1 MSTLRVACVGAGY
14 FAQFHYQSWF
24 RMDRVHVV
32 GACDLDIEKAK
43 ATGAPAFSKLD
54 EMLEETR
61 PDILDI
67 ILPSTEHADAIDRAV
82 AYGIPTIICQ
92 KPFCTSLAQARL
104 MAEHAEDIGPQIMV
118 HENFR
123 IQPRYRLL
131 KRELEA
137 GRIGAP
143 QQITFRLRPGDG
155 QGGDAYLDRQPY
167 FQTMKRFLVHE
178 TAVHWIDTFRY
189 LCGDAAEVYADLRQV
204 NPAIAGEDAG
214 VILMTHKSGIRTIF
228 DGNRCLDHAADNL
241 RRTMGE
247 ALVEGDNGTIRL
259 KGDGSLW
266 HRTFGAQAETC
277 LLGPDDWEGFGGD
290 CVHALQSHVVAG
302 LLDGTPLENSARDY
316 LQVLAVEEAVYQSAE
331 TGRKIT
337 LTAPA

>member
-1 MSTLRVACVGAGY
+1 MSALRVACAGAGY

-24 RMDRVHVV
+24 RMERASVV
-32 GACDLDIEKAK
+32 GACDLDQARAE
-43 ATGAPAFSKLD
+43 ATGAPAFADLSA
-54 EMLEETR
+54 MLKATN
-61 PDILDI
+61 PDLLDI
-67 ILPSTEHADAIDRAV
+67 ILPPTAHAAAIETAIV
-82 AYGIPTIICQ
+82 HKVPTLICQ
-92 KPFCTSLAQARL
+92 KPFCTDLPEARR
-104 MAEHAEDIGPQIMV
+104 MVEAAEKAGTRVII

-123 IQPRYRLL
+123 FQPWYRALH
-131 KRELEA
+131 KELQA
-137 GRIGAP
+137 SRIGQP

-155 QGGDAYLDRQPY
+155 QGAEAYLDRQPY

-178 TAVHWIDTFRY
+178 TAVHWLDTFRY
-189 LCGDAAEVYADLRQV
+189 LCGDAVEVYADLRQV
-204 NPAIAGEDAG
+204 NPVIAGEDAG
-214 VILMTHKSGIRTIF
+214 VILMTHQSGVRTIF

-247 ALVEGDNGTIRL
+247 ALVEGDKGTIRL

-266 HRTFGAQAETC
+266 LRAFGGQAESC
-277 LLGPDDWEGFGGD
+277 LLNPDQWNGFGGD

-302 LLDGTPLENSARDY
+302 LLDDTPLENSARDY